1 MIEQFE
7 KIIKQLDEGL
17 ITDEVRECLQQM
29 VLIVMTHE
37 VSHECKE
44 SIKTNVSEVSKMV
57 DAIVEKDLEE
67 VCECNEK
74 NSVMECSC
82 TNDKCECNK
91 GSYRDRFI
99 KEYEEGKYK

>member
-1 MIEQFE
+1 MIAQFE
-7 KIIKQLDEGL
+7 NIIKQLDEGL

-57 DAIVEKDLEE
+57 DDIVEEE
-67 VCECNEK
+67 AVSGNEYK
-74 NSVMECSC
+74 VSF
-82 TNDKCECNK
+82 
-91 GSYRDRFI
+91 RDRFI

>member
-1 MIEQFE
+1 MIAQFE
-7 KIIKQLDEGL
+7 NIIKQLDEGL

-57 DAIVEKDLEE
+57 DDIVEEE
-67 VCECNEK
+67 AVSGNEY
-74 NSVMECSC
+74 
-82 TNDKCECNK
+82 K
-91 GSYRDRFI
+91 GSYRDGFI

>member
-1 MIEQFE
+1 MVEQFE
-7 KIIKQLDEGL
+7 NIIKQLDEGL
-17 ITDEVRECLQQM
+17 ITQKECLQQM

-57 DAIVEKDLEE
+57 DDIVEEE
-67 VCECNEK
+67 AVSGNEY
-74 NSVMECSC
+74 
-82 TNDKCECNK
+82 K

>member
-17 ITDEVRECLQQM
+17 VFTDEVRECLEQM

-57 DAIVEKDLEE
+57 DDIVEEE
-67 VCECNEK
+67 AVSGNEY
-74 NSVMECSC
+74 
-82 TNDKCECNK
+82 K
-91 GSYRDRFI
+91 GSFRDRFI

>member
-17 ITDEVRECLQQM
+17 MFTDEVRECLQQM

-44 SIKTNVSEVSKMV
+44 SIKTNVSDVSKMV
-57 DAIVEKDLEE
+57 EDIVEGKNLEE
-67 VCECNEK
+67 AQK
-74 NSVMECSC
+74 DRGSLME
-82 TNDKCECNK
+82 
-91 GSYRDRFI
+91 RFK
-99 KEYEEGKYK
+99 KEGYLK